1 MVRPI
6 GLSVPHRLVTSTP
19 EEEEAFNDV
28 ERRSKVKQQILQEIL
43 IDQPKEAAK
52 LRFEIAMLTEAL
64 RVLADRVKEL
74 ENQVKID
81 KAI

>member
-1 MVRPI
+1 MTDRQI
-6 GLSVPHRLVTSTP
+6 GISVPHRLAP
-19 EEEEAFNDV
+19 NKEETFNDI

-43 IDQPKEAAK
+43 IDEPKEAAK

-74 ENQVKID
+74 ESK
-81 KAI
+81 

>member
-1 MVRPI
+1 MTERHI
-6 GLSVPHRLVTSTP
+6 GISVPHRLSP
-19 EEEEAFNDV
+19 NKEEAFNDI
-28 ERRSKVKQQILQEIL
+28 ERRSKVKQQILQEML
-43 IDQPKEAAK
+43 IDEPKEAAK